1 MITTCSWLSI
11 PMTTQSSAS
20 PVDEKSLLQTSI
32 LQHFSSLPDPRVERT
47 KSHSLINILSIA
59 ILAVLAGA
67 DGWVAVETFGKAKQD
82 WLAEF
87 LDLPNGIPSH
97 DTFSRVFARLD
108 PIQVQQC
115 FLRWV
120 SEIVERVGINVIAI
134 DGKSLNQ
141 SYDRTHQL
149 SSLHLVT
156 AWVSEHRLV
165 LGQVKVD
172 SKSNEITAIPEILKI
187 LDIAGCI
194 ITLDAMGC
202 QKKVVTEIINRGG
215 DYVITLKGN
224 QGSLYQRVKEY
235 FEEAYNCDFSSLEVS
250 HYEEV
255 EGSHHRIER
264 REYFSVAIE
273 VLGQV
278 SRLQQWS
285 GLNSVVMVRSYR
297 KLWNKETEETR
308 FYITSLGSDAEQIS
322 GVIRSHWGI
331 ENSLHWTLDVTYGED
346 ASRIRKGH
354 SGENFALLRRLSVSL
369 LNQERS
375 FKGSQRMKRYK
386 AAMDNEY
393 LLKILLNGIQI

>member
-1 MITTCSWLSI
+1 MI
-11 PMTTQSSAS
+11 TQSSVS
-20 PVDEKSLLQTSI
+20 PFDEKSLLETSI

-47 KSHSLINILSIA
+47 KAHSLINILSIA

-67 DGWVAVETFGKAKQD
+67 DGWVAIETFGKAKQD

-120 SEIVERVGINVIAI
+120 SGIVERIGVNVIAI

-187 LDIAGCI
+187 LDIKDCI
-194 ITLDAMGC
+194 VTLDAMGC
-202 QKKVVTEIINRGG
+202 QRKVATDIISRGG
-215 DYVITLKGN
+215 NYVIALKGN
-224 QGSLYQRVKEY
+224 HGKLYQRVKEY
-235 FEEAYNCDFSSLEVS
+235 FEDAYNCGFSGSEVS
-250 HYEEV
+250 HCEEV

-264 REYFSVAIE
+264 REYFSVA
-273 VLGQV
+273 VAGLGQNFP
-278 SRLQQWS
+278 LEQWS
-285 GLNSVVMVRSYR
+285 GLTSVVMVRSHR
-297 KLWNKETEETR
+297 RLWNQETGETR
-308 FYITSLGSDAEQIS
+308 FYITSLESDAEQIS
-322 GVIRSHWGI
+322 AVIRSHWGI

-354 SGENFALLRRLSVSL
+354 SPENFALLRRLSVSL

-375 FKGSQRMKRYK
+375 FKGSQKMKRYK

-393 LLKILLNGIQI
+393 LLNILLSGIQI